1 MCLRMSEE
9 KTFQR
14 TLPGHKIY
22 TNQGEGFQVDK
33 TVPEPTSRVW
43 LARDDISEWK
53 QWVLLRLAPYH
64 WQRAGGSR
72 LCKPKSLLLL
82 ECSALGASSR
92 TVGPPGP
99 PSEEA
104 FGVRDSAVEG
114 APTTV
119 NPKRNSKR
127 PR

>member
-1 MCLRMSEE
+1 MN
-9 KTFQR
+9 
-14 TLPGHKIY
+14 G
-22 TNQGEGFQVDK
+22 
-33 TVPEPTSRVW
+33 PEPASRVW

-92 TVGPPGP
+92 TVGPQGHPAKRRLVYETLRSKGHLQL
-99 PSEEA
+99 STQNGTA
-104 FGVRDSAVEG
+104 SDRDDPRAIIVAAMAQG
-114 APTTV
+114 TTEITAT
-119 NPKRNSKR
+119 
-127 PR
+127 